1 MSELSDH
8 ALPRRR
14 APLRFVWQMDAEQR
28 FTVGSDEF
36 VALTGW
42 ATAAALGRP
51 WAQLAA
57 ALSLDPEGQVAL
69 ALASQE
75 TWSGLRVA
83 WPVEGGDERLTV
95 ELSGLPIF
103 DRERLFRGYRGFGIC
118 RDAVG
123 LGALMEARRGAD
135 ATPTTALAPS
145 AENVV
150 PLRPSREPIGPALS
164 VVERN
169 AFQELTRELHARLAS
184 VSTAPAETVSA
195 NAPRA
200 TGQAE
205 PALGSGAEAAA
216 LARARQEIAALEG
229 RLKAVTE
236 ELAAARCAAAPAS
249 AARIDLATKFR
260 LDFLARLSHEI
271 RNPLNAIIG
280 FSEVMAQQ
288 RLGPL
293 GHEHYRQYAGDIHAC
308 GMELL
313 RLLNDLMDLSRIEA
327 GKLDLEIAGMAL
339 NPLIGQCVAALQ
351 AQAQRARVIIRTA
364 LSPALPRVLADA
376 RASRQIVL
384 DLICHATKLAGA
396 SGQVIVSTTRND
408 TGEVIVRV
416 RDNGIGMSDSEI
428 ALALAPFHP
437 STTSLRRGGDGG
449 GLGLPLTKALVE
461 SNGAALSIKSAAQA
475 GTLIEVT
482 FPQDRVLASGPR

>member
-1 MSELSDH
+1 M
-8 ALPRRR
+8 
-14 APLRFVWQMDAEQR
+14 RFVWQMDTEQR
-28 FTVGSDEF
+28 FTVGSHEF

-83 WPVEGGDERLTV
+83 WPVEGGIERLTV

-118 RDAVG
+118 RDTAR
-123 LGALMEARRGAD
+123 LAALMEGRRGAD
-135 ATPTTALAPS
+135 TTPMAALALS

-150 PLRPSREPIGPALS
+150 PLRPSRESIAPALS

-184 VSTAPAETVSA
+184 VAAAPAVSETAPQAA
-195 NAPRA
+195 
-200 TGQAE
+200 GQAE

-216 LARARQEIAALEG
+216 LARAQQEIAALTR
-229 RLKAVTE
+229 RLEVVTE
-236 ELAAARCAAAPAS
+236 ELAAARRPTAPAS
-249 AARIDLATKFR
+249 ATRIDLATKFR

-280 FSEVMAQQ
+280 FSEVMAQE

-293 GHEHYRQYAGDIHAC
+293 GHEPYRQYAGDIHAG

-313 RLLNDLMDLSRIEA
+313 RLVNDLMDLSRIEA
-327 GKLDLEIAGMAL
+327 GKLDLEIADIAL
-339 NPLIGQCVAALQ
+339 NPLIQQCVAALQ

-364 LSPALPRVLADA
+364 LSPALPCVLADA
-376 RASRQIVL
+376 LASRQIVL

-408 TGEVIVRV
+408 SGEVIVRV
-416 RDNGIGMSDSEI
+416 RDNGIGMSEGEI
-428 ALALAPFHP
+428 ALALAPFRP

-449 GLGLPLTKALVE
+449 GLGLPLTKTLVE
-461 SNGAALSIKSAAQA
+461 SNGAALSIRGAAQT

>member
-28 FTVGSDEF
+28 FTVGSEEF
-36 VALTGW
+36 VGLTGC

-51 WAQLAA
+51 WAELAA
-57 ALSLDPEGQVAL
+57 MLSLDPEGQVAL

-83 WPVEGGDERLTV
+83 WPVEDGAERLAV

-118 RDAVG
+118 RDAVR
-123 LGALMEARRGAD
+123 LAALMEARRGAG
-135 ATPTTALAPS
+135 ATPTAALAPS
-145 AENVV
+145 VENVV
-150 PLRPSREPIGPALS
+150 ALRPSREPIEPALS

-169 AFQELTRELHARLAS
+169 TFQELTRQLHARLAS
-184 VSTAPAETVSA
+184 VAAAPAVSETAPQAA
-195 NAPRA
+195 
-200 TGQAE
+200 GQAE
-205 PALGSGAEAAA
+205 PALESGAEAAA
-216 LARARQEIAALEG
+216 LARAQQEIAALTR
-229 RLKAVTE
+229 RLEVVTE
-236 ELAAARCAAAPAS
+236 ELAAARRPTAPAS
-249 AARIDLATKFR
+249 ATRIDLATKFR

-280 FSEVMAQQ
+280 FSEVMAQE

-293 GHEHYRQYAGDIHAC
+293 GHEPYRQYAGDIHAG

-313 RLLNDLMDLSRIEA
+313 RLVNNLMDLSRIKA
-327 GKLDLEIAGMAL
+327 GKLDLEIADIAL
-339 NPLIGQCVAALQ
+339 NPLIQQCVAALQ

-364 LSPALPRVLADA
+364 LSPALPCVLADA
-376 RASRQIVL
+376 RALRQIVL
-384 DLICHATKLAGA
+384 DLICHATKHAGA
-396 SGQVIVSTTRND
+396 SRQVIVSTTRND
-408 TGEVIVRV
+408 SGEVIVRV
-416 RDNGIGMSDSEI
+416 RDNGIGMSEGEI
-428 ALALAPFHP
+428 ALALAPFRP

-449 GLGLPLTKALVE
+449 GLGLPLTKTLVE

-475 GTLIEVT
+475 GTLIEVI

>member
-36 VALTGW
+36 VALMGR

-51 WAQLAA
+51 WAELAA
-57 ALSLDPEGQVAL
+57 MLSLDPEGQVAL

-83 WPVEGGDERLTV
+83 WPVEDGAERLAV

-118 RDAVG
+118 RDAVR
-123 LGALMEARRGAD
+123 LAALMEARRGAG
-135 ATPTTALAPS
+135 ATPTAALAPS
-145 AENVV
+145 VENVV
-150 PLRPSREPIGPALS
+150 ALRPSREPIEPALS

-169 AFQELTRELHARLAS
+169 TFQELTRQLHARLAS
-184 VSTAPAETVSA
+184 VAAAPAVSETAPQAA
-195 NAPRA
+195 
-200 TGQAE
+200 GQAE
-205 PALGSGAEAAA
+205 PALESGAEAAA
-216 LARARQEIAALEG
+216 LARAQQEIAALTR
-229 RLKAVTE
+229 RLEVVTE
-236 ELAAARCAAAPAS
+236 ELAAARRPTAPAS
-249 AARIDLATKFR
+249 ATRIDLATKFR

-280 FSEVMAQQ
+280 FSEVMAQE

-293 GHEHYRQYAGDIHAC
+293 GHEPYRQYAGDIHAG

-313 RLLNDLMDLSRIEA
+313 RLVNDLMDLSRIKA
-327 GKLDLEIAGMAL
+327 GKLDLEIADIAL
-339 NPLIGQCVAALQ
+339 NPLIQQCVAALQ

-364 LSPALPRVLADA
+364 LSPALPCVLADA
-376 RASRQIVL
+376 RALRQIVL
-384 DLICHATKLAGA
+384 DLICHATKHAGA
-396 SGQVIVSTTRND
+396 SRQVIVSTTRND
-408 TGEVIVRV
+408 AGEVIVRV
-416 RDNGIGMSDSEI
+416 RDNGIRMSEGEI
-428 ALALAPFHP
+428 ALALAPFRP

-449 GLGLPLTKALVE
+449 GLGLPLTKTLVE

-475 GTLIEVT
+475 GTLIEVI